1 MDYDLMQADQQLM
14 QDTAESLCL
23 VQQICSAPLHK
34 GQVQQNISCMYAV
47 IPVLSPPACKLE
59 S

>member
-1 MDYDLMQADQQLM
+1 MQADQQLM